1 MVNINVL
8 MYFNVNDECTQQQQ
22 EHHKAKKNKNKTS
35 VFENNCS
42 ISPKKMN
49 YKINKINREKK
60 NLTKTC

>member
-1 MVNINVL
+1 MMNV
-8 MYFNVNDECTQQQQ
+8 FNNNKNTTKQ
-22 EHHKAKKNKNKTS
+22 KKKNKNKTS

-49 YKINKINREKK
+49 YKINKINRERKK

>member
-1 MVNINVL
+1 

-22 EHHKAKKNKNKTS
+22 QQHHKEKNKNKTS

-49 YKINKINREKK
+49 YKINKINRERKK
-60 NLTKTC
+60 T